1 MVIGTIVFL
10 SGVGVLTGNVLARMV
25 GVIVAS
31 ISLIANFL
39 FLPAYPLWAISVM
52 VIDLLVIWALTAH
65 GREMKSV

>member
-1 MVIGTIVFL
+1 
-10 SGVGVLTGNVLARMV
+10 MV
-25 GVIVAS
+25 GVVVAS